1 MSQGGTASLR
11 DFAASSSAPLTAEFN
26 SPVKK
31 FFPNIPK
38 WWLQLTSNKG
48 LPCCRMKLD
57 SGLSSRQPRCA
68 CRPHQYTQEPE
79 MHVTARITYVL
90 PINFINLHPWLNKSS
105 SQLGLHAVCFDMKHL
120 ACQAA
125 RIEVLTPPNTTISLW
140 FDYIIVWVYVCIY
153 VCALYIIHVC
163 IYYYN

>member
-31 FFPNIPK
+31 FFPHIPK

-48 LPCCRMKLD
+48 LPCCRTKLD

-79 MHVTARITYVL
+79 MHVTACITYVL
-90 PINFINLHPWLNKSS
+90 LINFINFYPCLNKSS
-105 SQLGLHAVCFDMKHL
+105 SQLGLHAVCFDMKHP

-125 RIEVLTPPNTTISLW
+125 RIEVLIPPNT
-140 FDYIIVWVYVCIY
+140 II
-153 VCALYIIHVC
+153 L
-163 IYYYN
+163 